1 MKILNNLSISLRQ
14 IATFLG
20 REGTKWLII
29 STFASFMLAFGEY
42 AIAIFLQM
50 FLVSI
55 NLMKIEN
62 LPAFLQKAPH
72 VPIYLTTT
80 FLITIGLARGFM
92 TYLSTQGINIFSDLT
107 NARLRL
113 LTGFELLQKKND
125 GHFLSSAEVSVRY
138 SEVFPK
144 AANFIYTS
152 MQALTSSVQLLF
164 LFIGM
169 LWIAPSETIVSLLG
183 IILLGGVVKFCNSR
197 LLMHAKVAPE
207 EQLQIMK
214 ILERVSRNRL
224 FITISGT
231 QSREYHGL
239 SQAIIRYFHH
249 SIKARHY
256 STFSASIPPSLGI
269 VVVAIIIQISQSTF
283 HTSPSSLLSFL
294 YLFIRFVQ
302 MLGTG
307 VAQLGVCVSFFP
319 QFRAAWQIFHSTP
332 PQDLYQALAPI
343 TQRNIGKNT
352 QTRTSI
358 HGHQCNHDHQNPP
371 TITLD
376 NISFHWSNNDPWLF
390 RNMSLLVKPGKILG
404 INGPSGSGKSTLLS
418 LILGIREP
426 SHGCILIDEK
436 TARSYLKESGNS
448 IGYVGAEPFLIEGSI
463 KDNLLYG
470 HANPH
475 FDDKTLWESLQEAG
489 LSNDVLKLKDGLST
503 FINENGDGLSTGQKQ
518 RLAIARA
525 FLRNPRL
532 LILDEASANLDV
544 TTELEIAGTIRRKAD
559 NCTIVIVSHRDGIL
573 SIADNL
579 YTVSQPKIDS

>member
-20 REGTKWLII
+20 RKGAKWLVI
-29 STFASFMLAFGEY
+29 SAFASFMLAFCEY

-55 NLMKIEN
+55 NLMGTEN
-62 LPAFLQKAPH
+62 LPAFLQQTPH

-80 FLITIGLARGFM
+80 FLITIGLTRGIM

-113 LTGFELLQKKND
+113 LTGFELLQRKND
-125 GHFLSSAEVSVRY
+125 SHFLSSAEVSVRY

-144 AANFIYTS
+144 AANFIYTA
-152 MQALTSSVQLLF
+152 MQTLTSGTQLLF

-169 LWIAPSETIVSLLG
+169 LWIAPSETFVSLIG
-183 IILLGGVVKFCNSR
+183 IILLGCVVKFCNSR

-239 SQAIIRYFHH
+239 SRAIIRYFHH
-249 SIKARHY
+249 SVKARHY
-256 STFSASIPPSLGI
+256 STFSASIPASLGI
-269 VVVAIIIQISQSTF
+269 IVVAIVIQISQSEF
-283 HTSPSSLLSFL
+283 HTSPSALLSFL
-294 YLFIRFVQ
+294 YLFVRFVQ

-307 VAQLGVCVSFFP
+307 VAQLGTCLTFLP

-332 PQDLYQALAPI
+332 PQDLYQALAPMA
-343 TQRNIGKNT
+343 QRNTGNNT
-352 QTRTSI
+352 QTKTTVSDS
-358 HGHQCNHDHQNPP
+358 QYNQDHQNPP
-371 TITLD
+371 TIILD

-390 RNMSLLVKPGKILG
+390 RNMSLLVKPGEILG
-404 INGPSGSGKSTLLS
+404 IKGPSGSGKSTLLS

-426 SHGCILIDEK
+426 SHGCILIDQK
-436 TARSYLKESGNS
+436 KAPAYLKGSSKS
-448 IGYVGAEPFLIEGSI
+448 IGYVGAEPFLIEGTI
-463 KDNLLYG
+463 RENLLYG
-470 HANPH
+470 HENQH
-475 FDDKTLWESLQEAG
+475 FDDKTLWDSLREAG
-489 LSNDVLKLKDGLST
+489 LYSDISKLKDGLST
-503 FINENGDGLSTGQKQ
+503 FINENGDSLSTGQKQ

-532 LILDEASANLDV
+532 LILDEASANLDA
-544 TTELEIAGTIRRKAD
+544 TTELEIANTIRRKAY

-579 YTVSQPKIDS
+579 YTVNQPSINS